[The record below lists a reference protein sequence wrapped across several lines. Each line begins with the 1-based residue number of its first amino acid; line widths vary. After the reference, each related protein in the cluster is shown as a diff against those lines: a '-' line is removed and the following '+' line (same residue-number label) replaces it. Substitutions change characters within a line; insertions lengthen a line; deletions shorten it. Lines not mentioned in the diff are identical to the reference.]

1 MTYDVI
7 NGLAAFA
14 LVTSITPGPNN
25 FMLMSSG
32 AQFGFRR
39 TLPHM
44 LGVSLGFCVMVI
56 LVGLGAM
63 QAFDIIPGLDRA
75 LKLMC
80 LAFLAYLTVKLATAG
95 SAASS
100 VAAADK
106 PMTFIGAALFQWVNP
121 KAWPMALTAVSLYAP
136 DRHANS
142 ILLVAAI
149 FALVNLP
156 SVGIWAYAG
165 ERIRGLLTSAARQ
178 RAFNLIMAALL
189 ALSVLPLL

>member
-1 MTYDVI
+1 MTNDVI
-7 NGLAAFA
+7 NALAAFA

-32 AQFGFRR
+32 ARFGFRR

-44 LGVSLGFCVMVI
+44 LGVSLGFCVMVV

-63 QAFDIIPGLDRA
+63 QAFAVVPA
-75 LKLMC
+75 LEGILRLVCM
-80 LAFLAYLTVKLATAG
+80 AFLAYLTWKLATAG
-95 SAASS
+95 TAASPVS
-100 VAAADK
+100 SNEV
-106 PMTFIGAALFQWVNP
+106 PMTFMGAALFQWVNP

-136 DRHANS
+136 GRTMLS
-142 ILLVAAI
+142 ILTVAAV

-165 ERIRGLLTSAARQ
+165 EKIRSLLTSPGRC
-178 RAFNLIMAALL
+178 RAFNLVMAALL